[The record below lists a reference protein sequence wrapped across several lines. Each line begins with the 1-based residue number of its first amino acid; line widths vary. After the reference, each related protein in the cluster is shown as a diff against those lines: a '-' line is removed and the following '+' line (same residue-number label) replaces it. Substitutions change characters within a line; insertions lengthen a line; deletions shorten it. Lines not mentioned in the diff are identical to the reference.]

1 MYYFILGYVISS
13 TIAFEFLPFR
23 SSKFL
28 RFKRTRTKF
37 TLNTRF
43 PSGGKKKAKYD
54 SVLYSWRKCKPRSVV
69 SVRIKKQG
77 VMEVV
82 VASKYDRS
90 TSILGLVYGRASRNH
105 RVHRISGDGKGKFH
119 FVWRRFL
126 FPSRCPFFTEII
138 CEPLYTQ
145 RSLLVKAEYRAACNL
160 CLSLVL
166 HTRTCS
172 PIYTHL
178 KNLCAVLRQDFNI
191 IDE

>member
-1 MYYFILGYVISS
+1 MRG
-13 TIAFEFLPFR
+13 
-23 SSKFL
+23 
-28 RFKRTRTKF
+28 
-37 TLNTRF
+37 
-43 PSGGKKKAKYD
+43 
-54 SVLYSWRKCKPRSVV
+54 C
-69 SVRIKKQG
+69 IKKQE

-172 PIYTHL
+172 SIYTHL
-178 KNLCAVLRQDFNI
+178 KNLCTVWRQDFNI